1 MPFPGGGDFCLAGTR
16 STQMNILHRT
26 VYICTVNES
35 ERLSGSYW
43 AALRFIW
50 GCIIQ
55 IGGEHYDER

>member
-1 MPFPGGGDFCLAGTR
+1 
-16 STQMNILHRT
+16 MNILHRT

-50 GCIIQ
+50 GSIIQ
-55 IGGEHYDER
+55 IGGEHDGERG

>member
-1 MPFPGGGDFCLAGTR
+1 MPFPGVSDSCLAGTR

-50 GCIIQ
+50 GGIIQ

>member
-1 MPFPGGGDFCLAGTR
+1 
-16 STQMNILHRT
+16 MNILHRT

-55 IGGEHYDER
+55 IGGEHDGER

>member
-1 MPFPGGGDFCLAGTR
+1 
-16 STQMNILHRT
+16 MNILHRT

-50 GCIIQ
+50 GGIIQ
-55 IGGEHYDER
+55 IGGEHDDER

>member
-1 MPFPGGGDFCLAGTR
+1 MPFLGGSDFCLVGTR

-35 ERLSGSYW
+35 ERLSGSCW

-50 GCIIQ
+50 GSIIQ
-55 IGGEHYDER
+55 GGEHYDEQ

>member
-1 MPFPGGGDFCLAGTR
+1 MPFLGGSDFCLVGTR

-50 GCIIQ
+50 GSIIQ
-55 IGGEHYDER
+55 IGGEHDDER

>member
-1 MPFPGGGDFCLAGTR
+1 
-16 STQMNILHRT
+16 MNILHRT

-35 ERLSGSYW
+35 ERLSDSYW

>member
-1 MPFPGGGDFCLAGTR
+1 
-16 STQMNILHRT
+16 MNILHRT

-55 IGGEHYDER
+55 IGGEHHDER

>member
-1 MPFPGGGDFCLAGTR
+1 MPFPEGSDFYLAGTR

-35 ERLSGSYW
+35 ERLSGSCW
-43 AALRFIW
+43 TALRFIW
-50 GCIIQ
+50 GCIIR